1 MPDIFFEEALTIRRH
16 ENDRGAISNTL
27 RVLRQLARSEGKL
40 ERAGYLI
47 RKALANFSDLNSHW
61 VVTIFINDFV
71 LISMEKGEFSRA
83 AIMAGANAS
92 LRKRHQIPI
101 PTRELESYGERMGS
115 IKSSL
120 EIMRFEECWR
130 QGSEMIIQK
139 AIEFIGLS

>member
-1 MPDIFFEEALTIRRH
+1 
-16 ENDRGAISNTL
+16 
-27 RVLRQLARSEGKL
+27 
-40 ERAGYLI
+40 
-47 RKALANFSDLNSHW
+47 
-61 VVTIFINDFV
+61 
-71 LISMEKGEFSRA
+71 MEKGEFSRA

-115 IKSSL
+115 IKNSL